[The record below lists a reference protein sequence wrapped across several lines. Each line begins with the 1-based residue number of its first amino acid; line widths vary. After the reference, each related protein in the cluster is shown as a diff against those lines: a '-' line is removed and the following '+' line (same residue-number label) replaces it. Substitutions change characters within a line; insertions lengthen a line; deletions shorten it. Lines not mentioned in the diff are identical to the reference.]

1 VQSTNL
7 ADEEFEYDLVGI
19 VIHMGGAE
27 AGHYLSY
34 AVSPKGW
41 LEFNDSCVTEFDF
54 ERLVEEKCFGTR
66 RE

>member
-1 VQSTNL
+1 
-7 ADEEFEYDLVGI
+7 
-19 VIHMGGAE
+19 MGGAE

-34 AVSPKGW
+34 ALSPKGW

-66 RE
+66 RENQPQYFYDE